1 LKACQEIKY
10 REVKE
15 KIRLAGGERKT
26 ARPGSIH
33 DTEEITYRCFL
44 PDLTRFMA
52 FCYEAT
58 GQNNPYRPAQPEVV
72 YIIGLLYFFKSN

>member
-1 LKACQEIKY
+1 MSRIKSGWVLNKKNPTGRQEW
-10 REVKE
+10 
-15 KIRLAGGERKT
+15 KI

-58 GQNNPYRPAQPEVV
+58 GQNNPYRPAQPEDVFIV
-72 YIIGLLYFFKSN
+72 GLV